1 MVHEAFLNPADE
13 LVFSYVPRSGTMSNI
28 LKFAEQYGYKVVVK
42 PLKGTGGICVF
53 KACSP
58 KEVEAAVYKV
68 WSRDYGV
75 AVSPLLDI
83 VAEIRVIVYNQ
94 HHRLVYR
101 KNRIAVTGDG
111 QQAVKDL
118 LVEAMR
124 TSSDGM
130 AKNYAQALANLTL
143 KDLADVPVVNQRV
156 PIEWRHNLGLGASPE
171 IIDHE
176 AAAAIA
182 VSAAK
187 VLGMK
192 FCSVDVIQVA
202 DDSLQVLEVN
212 AGVMMDSFLSSSEEN
227 RKIAKKI
234 YTDVILDGLNS

>member
-1 MVHEAFLNPADE
+1 
-13 LVFSYVPRSGTMSNI
+13 MSNI
-28 LKFAEQYGYKVVVK
+28 LKFAEQYSYKVVVK

-53 KACSP
+53 KTCSP

-83 VAEIRVIVYNQ
+83 VAEIRVIVYNGQ
-94 HHRLVYR
+94 HRLVYR
-101 KNRIAVTGDG
+101 KNRIILTGDG
-111 QQAVKDL
+111 QRTVKEL
-118 LVEAMR
+118 LVEAIK
-124 TSSDGM
+124 TSSDDLV
-130 AKNYAQALANLTL
+130 KHYAQALAKLTPN
-143 KDLADVPVVNQRV
+143 DLADIPQENQQV

-171 IIDHE
+171 IIDHQ

-182 VSAAK
+182 VLAAN

-192 FCSVDVIQVA
+192 FCSVDVIQLA

-212 AGVMMDSFLSSSEEN
+212 AGVMMDSFLSSSDEYRN
-227 RKIAKKI
+227 IARKI